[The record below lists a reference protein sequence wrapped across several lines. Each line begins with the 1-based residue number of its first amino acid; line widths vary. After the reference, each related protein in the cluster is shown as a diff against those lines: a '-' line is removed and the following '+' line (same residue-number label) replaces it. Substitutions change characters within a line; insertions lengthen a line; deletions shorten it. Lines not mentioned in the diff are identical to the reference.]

1 MTIRHTRLLLIL
13 TLTFLASAVSAQRNT
28 EGNAPTPEQIKA
40 LRSNRVEKGKSK
52 GDNIGGASDAQW
64 EQMTPEEQLS
74 ANVRRGAKSY
84 CRFNVSCRPAQLL
97 PGQSGVVMIVA
108 SLLGSA
114 VLPAP
119 LNLTVTS
126 RIPSNT
132 VAMGDF
138 SARPAPIGTMSAA
151 YLGQPVYE
159 NTVVL
164 ELPVTMGSSLT
175 LGDKQSVSADLQ
187 FDIYDGESGQPVG
200 RFIERVSTDVLIAA
214 HLDPV
219 VAGSDREADEAK
231 GLASEAL
238 PTTGISRYVEVERK
252 DTVMGGTAAS
262 IVNEVEEVT
271 EVAESSSDESLPI
284 ADPGAGI
291 SFSSLAA
298 GFLLFFVVIVFLVTR
313 KKK

>member
-219 VAGSDREADEAK
+219 VAGSDREAEVAK

-238 PTTGISRYVEVERK
+238 PTAETKEVVEVERK